1 VLAVPY
7 LRLVRLLSSL
17 ALFIFSERSAGL
29 GGWAVAHPDGPRAQ
43 GTVAR
48 RAQPGTSTEDP
59 DRLWFSGLTHAFRAE
74 SSAAAAPSMIS
85 LSELWMLERVG
96 GYSGTKYERCAFCI
110 YYVGVLIF
118 MN

>member
-1 VLAVPY
+1 
-7 LRLVRLLSSL
+7 
-17 ALFIFSERSAGL
+17 
-29 GGWAVAHPDGPRAQ
+29 VAHPDGPRAE
-43 GTVAR
+43 GTVAQQADDDASQSFSLKWSDSRSAGR